1 MKIQEIRTSVTIVYK
16 KKRTVQKVLTLDI
29 DNQEDLMQVMDK
41 IKNRVNDQDEKVN
54 KYVK

>member
-1 MKIQEIRTSVTIVYK
+1 MKIQEIRTYCNNSLQ
-16 KKRTVQKVLTLDI
+16 KKRTVQKMLTLDI

-41 IKNRVNDQDEKVN
+41 IKKRVNDQDEKVN

>member
-41 IKNRVNDQDEKVN
+41 IKKRVNDQDEKVN
-54 KYVK
+54 KHVK

>member
-1 MKIQEIRTSVTIVYK
+1 M
-16 KKRTVQKVLTLDI
+16 LTLDI

-41 IKNRVNDQDEKVN
+41 IKKRVNDQDEKVN

>member
-1 MKIQEIRTSVTIVYK
+1 MYRKDIEK
-16 KKRTVQKVLTLDI
+16 NVLTLDI

-41 IKNRVNDQDEKVN
+41 IKKRVNDQDEKVN

>member
-1 MKIQEIRTSVTIVYK
+1 MYRKDIEK
-16 KKRTVQKVLTLDI
+16 KVLTLDI

-41 IKNRVNDQDEKVN
+41 IKKRVNDQDEKVN